1 MSRFSIFKGA
11 AMVSVKDIKAV
22 SAVVILFSMV
32 AMLSSCS
39 TQKTESAGLDS
50 SSDTVLSVAITKEKQ
65 DAITPD
71 AAIQMLKEGNE
82 RFLAGNM
89 LKRDLLA
96 QEKASGLNGQFPIAS
111 IVGCI
116 DSRADPAL
124 VFDQGIGDIF
134 TARVAGNIVNQDI
147 LGSLEYAAKVAG
159 SKVIVVLGHTHC
171 GAVKGACDKATMG
184 NLTHLL
190 AKITPAVTATPNTHG
205 DDRSSKNH
213 HFVDAVAEMNVSMT
227 IEKISAK
234 SPVLKD
240 MADKGTIRIIGAM
253 LDVETGEVNF
263 Y

>member
-1 MSRFSIFKGA
+1 MFFIKE
-11 AMVSVKDIKAV
+11 IKAV
-22 SAVVILFSMV
+22 TAFVILFSIT
-32 AMLSSCS
+32 ALLLSCS
-39 TQKTESAGLDS
+39 TQKIESAGLES
-50 SSDTVLSVAITKEKQ
+50 SADTILSTAMTKEKQ
-65 DAITPD
+65 DEITPD

-82 RFLAGNM
+82 RFLASNR

-124 VFDQGIGDIF
+124 VFDQGIGDLFI
-134 TARVAGNIVNQDI
+134 ARVAGNVVNQDI

-171 GAVKGACDKATMG
+171 GAVKGACDKVAMG

-190 AKITPAVTATPNTHG
+190 AKITPAVNATPDTHG
-205 DDRSSKNH
+205 EDRSSKNH

-227 IEKISAK
+227 LEKITAK

-240 MADKGTIRIIGAM
+240 MAEKGSIKIVGAM
-253 LDVETGEVNF
+253 LDVETGEIKF